1 MSSSLNFW
9 SIWVFPQSKFCWHS
23 YVLILLTL
31 ESWKAEWPWSHPVVL
46 NTQPLD
52 WESSTLTNGS
62 LLHTFLLHHS
72 VHRGINCSLKITPSP
87 LSCQAPLKSANSPR
101 PPFLGNP
108 PYILFFWNLYSP
120 KYQIFPWTSTIS
132 IFSIY
137 NPILTFKNCEILTRN
152 FPVLIHSYDREKH
165 FCLHTFF
172 VIKGFRLFLM

>member
-1 MSSSLNFW
+1 MALEPPSGFEYATSGLGIQHLNKWVIAPYILALSQRAWGINSSLKN
-9 SIWVFPQSKFCWHS
+9 
-23 YVLILLTL
+23 
-31 ESWKAEWPWSHPVVL
+31 
-46 NTQPLD
+46 
-52 WESSTLTNGS
+52 
-62 LLHTFLLHHS
+62 
-72 VHRGINCSLKITPSP
+72 TPSP
-87 LSCQAPLKSANSPR
+87 LSCQDPLKSANSPR

-132 IFSIY
+132 IFFIL